1 MYRLGE
7 KVKFDLDEER
17 ANQIKE
23 LLFDKLNIDKNIR
36 NYEDLLVK
44 KKSSKEN
51 VIFIEKMLDKLR
63 GQFDFVKN
71 RLKQI
76 EEDHFEMKLLNQHR
90 PKSNLY
96 KNNDILQNNNEYRNQ
111 PIKKIKRR
119 KFKIF
124 YLLAPTKDEL
134 RAGALKEIFY
144 FYCRQHGVTGK
155 GATFDQIKETLD
167 TMDIGLYIKFCTEFK
182 IPLSKEVKIKKLN

>member
-1 MYRLGE
+1 MFRLGE
-7 KVKFDLDEER
+7 KVKIDLDEER

-44 KKSSKEN
+44 KKSTREN

-63 GQFDFVKN
+63 NQSDFVKN
-71 RLKQI
+71 RLKLI
-76 EEDHFEMKLLNQHR
+76 EEDHFAMKLLNQHR

-96 KNNDILQNNNEYRNQ
+96 KHNDVLQNNDEYRNQ

-119 KFKIF
+119 I
-124 YLLAPTKDEL
+124 
-134 RAGALKEIFY
+134 
-144 FYCRQHGVTGK
+144 
-155 GATFDQIKETLD
+155 IK
-167 TMDIGLYIKFCTEFK
+167 
-182 IPLSKEVKIKKLN
+182 